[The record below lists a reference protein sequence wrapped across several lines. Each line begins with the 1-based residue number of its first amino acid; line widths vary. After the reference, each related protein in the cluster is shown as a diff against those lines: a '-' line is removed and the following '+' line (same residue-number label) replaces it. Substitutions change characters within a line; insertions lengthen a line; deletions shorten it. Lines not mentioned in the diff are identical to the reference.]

1 MNNELIEEKAQLYA
15 LGILPES
22 EKEEFENRVRQDREL
37 QSLVHE
43 YQRLGELDALPGT
56 LAPPFHAY
64 SRIMEEIEAPQAAV
78 ADSTSRSAS
87 RSKLVAFVT
96 WGGWATAA
104 CAALAFG
111 LSIWGGKSAAA
122 PKSDIV
128 LNNLSNPRIVAVQT
142 PSEDFAM
149 EDRMLEL
156 AGLAEAYWF
165 SREGIPEGQLLDG
178 GKDTEVAQL
187 SGGFTI
193 YDRRYNIGFIAVENL
208 PREAPNKS
216 YHVWAKTDP
225 DARPVRA
232 GTLPIGDQ
240 SRGLFYFDLSG
251 LPAGASLDSL
261 SFFVTEEDSEDPV
274 SPSQMVVLSDV

>member
-22 EKEEFENRVRQDREL
+22 EKKEFESKVREDREL

-43 YQRLGELDALPGT
+43 YQRLVELEARPARAEPSFQT
-56 LAPPFHAY
+56 Y
-64 SRIMEEIEAPQAAV
+64 SQVMEEIDGASEPHTASATG
-78 ADSTSRSAS
+78 ST
-87 RSKLVAFVT
+87 LVSFAT
-96 WGGWATAA
+96 WGGWAAAA
-104 CAALAFG
+104 CAALALMISYFG
-111 LSIWGGKSAAA
+111 AKGGVNTQ
-122 PKSDIV
+122 SDIV
-128 LNNLSNPRIVAVQT
+128 LNNLANPRIIAVQT
-142 PSEDFAM
+142 PSEDFAV

-165 SREGIPEGQLLDG
+165 SREGIPAGQLLDG
-178 GKDTEVAQL
+178 QEDTEVAEM

-225 DARPVRA
+225 SAAPVRA
-232 GTLPIGDQ
+232 GTLPIGEE
-240 SRGLFYFDLSG
+240 SRGLFFFDLST
-251 LPAGASLDSL
+251 LPKGASLDSL
-261 SFFVTEEDSEDPV
+261 SFFVTEEESEDPTA
-274 SPSQMVVLSDV
+274 PSQMVVLSDV

>member
-22 EKEEFENRVRQDREL
+22 EREEFENQVREDREL

-43 YQRLGELDALPGT
+43 YQRLGELSATPVT
-56 LAPPFHAY
+56 SAPSFQAY
-64 SRIMEEIEAPQAAV
+64 SRIMEEIDGPSAAQQGNG
-78 ADSTSRSAS
+78 SA
-87 RSKLVAFVT
+87 SKLVSFVT

-104 CAALAFG
+104 CAAVALGVSLF
-111 LSIWGGKSAAA
+111 GGKGDAVAH
-122 PKSDIV
+122 SDIV
-128 LNNLSNPRIVAVQT
+128 LNNLANPRIVAVQT
-142 PSEDFAM
+142 PSEDFAV

-165 SREGIPEGQLLDG
+165 SREGIPEGQILDG
-178 GKDTEVAQL
+178 QGNTEVAEL

-225 DARPVRA
+225 AASPVRA
-232 GTLPIGDQ
+232 GTLPIGDE
-240 SRGLFYFDLSG
+240 SRGLFFFDLSS
-251 LPAGASLDSL
+251 LPAGTSLDTL
-261 SFFVTEEDSEDPV
+261 SFFVTEEESENPV

>member
-1 MNNELIEEKAQLYA
+1 MNNELIEERAQLYV

-22 EKEEFENRVRQDREL
+22 EQEEFENQIRADREL
-37 QSLVHE
+37 QVLVHK
-43 YQRLGELDALPGT
+43 YQRLGELDASP
-56 LAPPFHAY
+56 AAMDPPFQAY
-64 SRIMEEIEAPQAAV
+64 SRIMEEIEGTQGERV
-78 ADSTSRSAS
+78 GNSSEGAS
-87 RSKLVAFVT
+87 SSKLLAFVT

-104 CAALAFG
+104 CAALVFG
-111 LSIWGGKSAAA
+111 LGLFGGKGESGS
-122 PKSDIV
+122 KSDIV
-128 LNNLSNPRIVAVQT
+128 LNNLANPRIVAVQT
-142 PSEDFAM
+142 PSEDVGV

-165 SREGIPEGQLLDG
+165 SREGIPSGQLLEG
-178 GKDTEVAQL
+178 ESDTEVAEL

-216 YHVWAKTDP
+216 YHVWAKTAP
-225 DARPVRA
+225 SARPVRA
-232 GTLPIGDQ
+232 GTLPIGDE
-240 SRGLFYFDLSG
+240 SRGLFYFDLSS

-261 SFFVTEEDSEDPV
+261 SFFVTEEESEDPI

>member
-22 EKEEFENRVRQDREL
+22 ERKEFENQVREDREL
-37 QSLVHE
+37 QTLVHE
-43 YQRLGELDALPGT
+43 YQRLGELHASPASA
-56 LAPPFHAY
+56 APSFQAY
-64 SRIMEEIEAPQAAV
+64 SRIMEEIDGPSQARGNRLGKAGN
-78 ADSTSRSAS
+78 
-87 RSKLVAFVT
+87 SKLVSFMA
-96 WGGWATAA
+96 WGGWAAAA
-104 CAALAFG
+104 CAALVFG
-111 LSIWGGKSAAA
+111 MSFFGGKGRSEAH
-122 PKSDIV
+122 SDIV
-128 LNNLSNPRIVAVQT
+128 LNNLANPRIVAVQT
-142 PSEDFAM
+142 PSEDLAV

-165 SREGIPEGQLLDG
+165 SREGIPSGQLLEG
-178 GKDTEVAQL
+178 EKDTEVAEI

-216 YHVWAKTDP
+216 YHVWAKTD
-225 DARPVRA
+225 ASATPVRA

-240 SRGLFYFDLSG
+240 SRGLFFFDLSS

-261 SFFVTEEDSEDPV
+261 SFFVTEEDSEDPAV
-274 SPSQMVVLSDV
+274 PSQMVVLSDV

>member
-22 EKEEFENRVRQDREL
+22 EKEEFENQIREDREL

-43 YQRLGELDALPGT
+43 YQRIGELTASPT
-56 LAPPFHAY
+56 TAEPSFQAY
-64 SRIMEEIEAPQAAV
+64 SRIMEEIDGPPESTEPAPAAH
-78 ADSTSRSAS
+78 
-87 RSKLVAFVT
+87 SKLVSFAA

-104 CAALAFG
+104 CAAVALGVTLF
-111 LSIWGGKSAAA
+111 GGKGNAVTQ
-122 PKSDIV
+122 SDIV
-128 LNNLSNPRIVAVQT
+128 LNNLANPRIVAVQT
-142 PSEDFAM
+142 PSEDFAV

-165 SREGIPEGQLLDG
+165 SREGIPSGQLLDG
-178 GKDTEVAQL
+178 QANTEVAEM

-208 PREAPNKS
+208 PIEAPNKS
-216 YHVWAKTDP
+216 YHVWAKTEP
-225 DARPVRA
+225 TASPVRA
-232 GTLPIGDQ
+232 GTLPIGDE
-240 SRGLFYFDLSG
+240 SRGLFFFDLSS
-251 LPAGASLDSL
+251 LPDGASLDSL
-261 SFFVTEEDSEDPV
+261 SFFVTEEESENPV

>member
-15 LGILPES
+15 LGMLPEA
-22 EKEEFENRVRQDREL
+22 EQEEFETQIRADREL
-37 QSLVHE
+37 QALVHD
-43 YQRLGELDALPGT
+43 YQRLGELDASPGR
-56 LAPPFHAY
+56 ADPPFQAY
-64 SRIMEEIEAPQAAV
+64 SQIMEEIDAVQAADLR
-78 ADSTSRSAS
+78 AAETESSK
-87 RSKLVAFVT
+87 SKLVAFVT

-104 CAALAFG
+104 CATLAFG
-111 LSIWGGKSAAA
+111 ISLVGGNGGAKAQ
-122 PKSDIV
+122 SDIV
-128 LNNLSNPRIVAVQT
+128 LNNLANPSIVAVET
-142 PSEDFAM
+142 PSEEFAV

-165 SREGIPEGQLLDG
+165 SREGIPTGQLLEDASG
-178 GKDTEVAQL
+178 AELAEL

-216 YHVWAKTDP
+216 YHVWAKTAP
-225 DARPVRA
+225 TALPVRA
-232 GTLPIGDQ
+232 GTLPIGEE
-240 SRGLFYFDLSG
+240 SRGLFYFDLSS

-261 SFFVTEEDSEDPV
+261 SFFVTEEESEDPS

>member
-22 EKEEFENRVRQDREL
+22 EQEEFENQVREDREL
-37 QSLVHE
+37 QALVHG
-43 YQRLGELDALPGT
+43 YQKLGELDAVPGRRE
-56 LAPPFHAY
+56 PPFQAY
-64 SRIMEEIEAPQAAV
+64 ASIMEQIDAPAR
-78 ADSTSRSAS
+78 SRQGKRPSG
-87 RSKLVAFVT
+87 SKLASFVT

-111 LSIWGGKSAAA
+111 LSIFSEQEGAAA
-122 PKSDIV
+122 KSDIV
-128 LNNLSNPRIVAVQT
+128 LNNLANPRIVAVQT
-142 PSEDFAM
+142 PSEEITV

-165 SREGIPEGQLLDG
+165 AREGIPSGQFLEGQADA
-178 GKDTEVAQL
+178 EVAEM

-216 YHVWAKTDP
+216 YHVWAKTKP
-225 DARPVRA
+225 TAAPVRA
-232 GTLPIGDQ
+232 GTLPIGDE
-240 SRGLFYFDLSG
+240 SRGLFFFDLST

-261 SFFVTEEDSEDPV
+261 SFFVTEEESENPV
-274 SPSQMVVLSDV
+274 SPSGMVVLSDV